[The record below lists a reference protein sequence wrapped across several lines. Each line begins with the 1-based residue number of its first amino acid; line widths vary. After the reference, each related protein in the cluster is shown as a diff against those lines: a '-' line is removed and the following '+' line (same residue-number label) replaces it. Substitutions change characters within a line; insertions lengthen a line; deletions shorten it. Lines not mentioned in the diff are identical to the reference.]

1 MADKPFLS
9 YALKQNFTTADWRL
23 INTLVKGAI
32 VSYTEIIGEAGGSA
46 VLYSEQN
53 TKAGFRPKRL
63 DPSRRMP
70 ISRKDQTFKDIIRVS
85 SAPDSIGYFRLTRRR
100 STMDYAATG
109 KPCRF
114 LALSILKLIEEEFPG
129 SVVWRSCN
137 ATSEDWRIA
146 SQIVESVNGPGSV
159 AVPDAVDSDLDIS
172 PPDYM
177 DFRA

>member
-9 YALKQNFTTADWRL
+9 YSLKRNFTTADWRL
-23 INTLVKGAI
+23 INVLVKGAI
-32 VSYTEIIGEAGGSA
+32 VGYSKIIDEAGGSA

-53 TKAGFRPKRL
+53 TKAGYRPKKL

-70 ISRKDQTFKDIIRVS
+70 ISRKDQTYKDIIRVS
-85 SAPDSIGYFRLTRRR
+85 SAPDTIGYFRLTRRR

-114 LALSILKLIEEEFPG
+114 LALSILKLVEEEFPG
-129 SVVWRSCN
+129 SVVWRSCK
-137 ATSEDWRIA
+137 ATDEDWRIA
-146 SQIVESVNGPGSV
+146 SKIVEAVSGPGSI
-159 AVPDAVDSDLDIS
+159 AVPDVTGSNIDITV
-172 PPDYM
+172 PDHM